1 MKQLG
6 QQTKT
11 ERIFGGALTV
21 AGGTFSAPFDTTGL
35 DEGVAYQFGS
45 DSLSGANPASG
56 QNITYFVYES
66 DDNTSANATLVDAS
80 RIIAPSGL
88 LESNGAIVY
97 TNALTVASATQIQI
111 GVAHTKRYG
120 FIKGVQSTIM
130 ALPFNWIATGFS
142 LDAPTTTNA
151 ANILV
156 P

>member
-11 ERIFGGALTV
+11 EKIFGGALTV
-21 AGGTFSAPFDTTGL
+21 GGGTFSAPFDTAGL

-45 DSLSGANPASG
+45 DASSGANPATG
-56 QNITYFVYES
+56 HNITYFVYES

-80 RIIAPSGL
+80 RIIAPDGL
-88 LESNGAIVY
+88 LESNGSIVF
-97 TNALTVASATQIQI
+97 TNTVTVASPTQVQI
-111 GVAHTKRYG
+111 GVAHTKQYG

-130 ALPFNWIATGFS
+130 PVPFNWIATGFS